1 MKDFWNER
9 YDEESYAYGSSPN
22 EFFKQQL
29 DKLNVGSILLPAE
42 GEGRNAVYALSKGW
56 EVLAF
61 DFSESAMVKA
71 KKLAAT
77 YNLNLDYQII
87 DALKFNATKKFDVIA
102 FCYAHF
108 PAAIRKKANQ
118 HLLKSLKPNGHIIF
132 EAFSKNQLGK
142 PSGGPKNIDM
152 LYNIDEVKDEFLGI
166 NFKILEEKEI
176 ELNEGLYH
184 IGDASVID
192 FTGTKI

>member
-9 YDEESYAYGSSPN
+9 YDEESYAYGNSPN

-29 DKLNVGSILLPAE
+29 DKLKVGSVLLPAE

-71 KKLAAT
+71 KKLATT
-77 YNLNLDYQII
+77 YNLNLDFQVI
-87 DALKFNATKKFDVIA
+87 DALKFNTTKKFDVVA

-108 PAAIRKKANQ
+108 PSAIRKVANQ

-132 EAFSKNQLGK
+132 EAFSKNQLEK

-152 LYNIDEVKDEFLGI
+152 LYNIDEIEDEFNGI
-166 NFKILEEKEI
+166 NFEILEEKEI

-184 IGDASVID
+184 IGDASVIR

>member
-9 YDEESYAYGSSPN
+9 YDEESFAYGNAPN

-29 DKLNVGSILLPAE
+29 DKLKVGSILLPAE

-61 DFSESAMVKA
+61 DFSESAKTKA
-71 KKLAAT
+71 QQLAIKSGF
-77 YNLNLDYQII
+77 NIEYQII
-87 DALKFNATKKFDVIA
+87 DALKFKSSKKFDVIA

-108 PAAIRKKANQ
+108 PVAIRKKANQ

-132 EAFSKNQLGK
+132 EAFSKDQLGK
-142 PSGGPKNIDM
+142 SSGGPKNIDM
-152 LYNIDEVKDEFLGI
+152 LYAIDEVENEFKGI
-166 NFKILEEKEI
+166 NFEILEEKEI
-176 ELNEGLYH
+176 VLNEGIYH
-184 IGDASVID
+184 IGDASVIR
-192 FTGTKI
+192 FTGTKA

>member
-1 MKDFWNER
+1 MIDFWNER
-9 YDEESYAYGSSPN
+9 YDNERYAYGQAPN

-29 DKLNVGSILLPAE
+29 EKLNLGSILLPAE

-61 DFSESAMVKA
+61 DFSESAMIKA

-77 YNLNLDYQII
+77 YHLNLDYQII
-87 DALKFNATKKFDVIA
+87 DALKFNTAKKFDVIA

-108 PAAIRKKANQ
+108 PSAIRKKANQ

-142 PSGGPKNIDM
+142 SSGGPKNIDM
-152 LYNIDEVKDEFLGI
+152 LYAIDEIENEFNGI
-166 NFKILEEKEI
+166 NFEILEEKEI
-176 ELNEGLYH
+176 ELNEGIYH
-184 IGDASVID
+184 IGDASVIR

>member
-9 YDEESYAYGSSPN
+9 YNEVSYSYGDAPN
-22 EFFKQQL
+22 EFLKEQL
-29 DKLNVGSILLPAE
+29 DKLKVGSILLPAE

-56 EVLAF
+56 GVTAF
-61 DFSESAMVKA
+61 DFSESAKTKA
-71 KKLAAT
+71 KKLAT
-77 YNLNLDYQII
+77 NHGFDLNYQVI
-87 DALKFNATKKFDVIA
+87 DVLEFKSVKKFDVIA

-142 PSGGPKNIDM
+142 SSGGPKNTDM
-152 LYNIDEVKDEFLGI
+152 LYAIDEVEDEFNEI
-166 NFKILEEKEI
+166 NFEILEEVEI

-184 IGDASVID
+184 IGNASVIR

>member
-29 DKLNVGSILLPAE
+29 DKLKIGSILLPAE
-42 GEGRNAVYALSKGW
+42 GEGRNALYALSKGW

-61 DFSESAMVKA
+61 DFSESAKIKA
-71 KKLAAT
+71 KKLAT
-77 YNLNLDYQII
+77 DHGFDLNYQVI
-87 DALKFNATKKFDVIA
+87 DVLEFKSVKKFDVIA

-152 LYNIDEVKDEFLGI
+152 LYNIDEVEDEFIGI

-176 ELNEGLYH
+176 ELNEGIYH
-184 IGDASVID
+184 IGDASVIR